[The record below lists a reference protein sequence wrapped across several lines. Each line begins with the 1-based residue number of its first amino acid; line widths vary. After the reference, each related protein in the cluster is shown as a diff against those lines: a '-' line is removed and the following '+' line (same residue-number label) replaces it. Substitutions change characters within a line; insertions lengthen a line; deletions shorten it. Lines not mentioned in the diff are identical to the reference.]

1 MAKVGLLKR
10 DNTSLTRSTHKSEPA
25 SPTKC
30 DDDLTETG
38 QPYKLTHLLLSL
50 KPSYF
55 KARLCQIVL

>member
-10 DNTSLTRSTHKSEPA
+10 GDTSLTRSTHKREPA
-25 SPTKC
+25 PPTKC

-50 KPSYF
+50 LSPYF